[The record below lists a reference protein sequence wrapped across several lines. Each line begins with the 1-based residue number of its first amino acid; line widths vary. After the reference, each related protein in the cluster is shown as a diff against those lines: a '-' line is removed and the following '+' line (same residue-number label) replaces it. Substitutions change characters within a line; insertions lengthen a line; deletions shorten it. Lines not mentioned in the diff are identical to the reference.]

1 VPKPATS
8 ANPVEIRLSHLWEI
22 EVDDHVD
29 GLDVDTSGKEVAA
42 HEITTQASSEIMEN
56 PVPVSLGHLGVDVV
70 AGVTKFGDLLGQ
82 QLNPLC
88 RVAKNDALVD
98 LQFGE
103 KRIETM
109 NLLTLLHESVVLGD
123 TLQGELVHQ
132 INLIWVPKM
141 LPHEGLHGE
150 GKSRGIQ
157 QDLPARG
164 KVADH
169 PI

>member
-1 VPKPATS
+1 MKSKPNVVGDQVDRHTKVPKPVNQNSEKAEGIIYNAPATS
-8 ANPVEIRLSHLWEI
+8 ANPVEISLSHLWEV

-88 RVAKNDALVD
+88 RIAKNDALPK
-98 LQFGE
+98 
-103 KRIETM
+103 KREIKIH
-109 NLLTLLHESVVLGD
+109 L
-123 TLQGELVHQ
+123 
-132 INLIWVPKM
+132 
-141 LPHEGLHGE
+141 
-150 GKSRGIQ
+150 SRNSFI
-157 QDLPARG
+157 LYSSE
-164 KVADH
+164 
-169 PI
+169 